1 MAELINNNLTNKR
14 KSRMKQEELATKRW
28 INAVNNDDA
37 VYETF
42 KLILSDELTKRIPA
56 FKITISLF

>member
-1 MAELINNNLTNKR
+1 
-14 KSRMKQEELATKRW
+14 MKQEELATKRW

-42 KLILSDELTKRIPA
+42 KLILSDELIKRIPA
-56 FKITISLF
+56 FKRQP